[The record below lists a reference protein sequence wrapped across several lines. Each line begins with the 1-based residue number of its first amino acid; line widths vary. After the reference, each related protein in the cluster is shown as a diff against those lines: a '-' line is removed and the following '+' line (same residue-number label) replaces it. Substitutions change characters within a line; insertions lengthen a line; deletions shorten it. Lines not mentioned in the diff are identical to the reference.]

1 MALILGKE
9 YCKVDSNG
17 RFKFPIALKR
27 QLEGDDGRFVIRQS
41 IYAECLELW
50 TYDSFREEV
59 EKLQERL
66 NPYSREERD
75 VLRKLTEGNVIELDS
90 NDRLLVPPEQKS
102 VIAKAKEV
110 VLQSTGKW
118 IELWDREAYDRMNQS
133 TNDYSQRAEGL
144 LGAGADRDAANEP
157 KQ

>member
-17 RFKFPIALKR
+17 RFKLPIALKR
-27 QLEGDDGRFVIRQS
+27 QLVSDDGRFVIRRS

-50 TYDSFREEV
+50 TYDSFRDEV

-66 NPYSREERD
+66 NPSRREDHEL
-75 VLRKLTEGNVIELDS
+75 LRKLTECNVIDLDTS
-90 NDRLLVPPEQKS
+90 DRLLVPPEQKA

-118 IELWDREAYDRMNQS
+118 IEIWDREAYDRMSQATS
-133 TNDYSQRAEGL
+133 DYALRAEAL
-144 LGAGADRDAANEP
+144 LGANAEKIAADG